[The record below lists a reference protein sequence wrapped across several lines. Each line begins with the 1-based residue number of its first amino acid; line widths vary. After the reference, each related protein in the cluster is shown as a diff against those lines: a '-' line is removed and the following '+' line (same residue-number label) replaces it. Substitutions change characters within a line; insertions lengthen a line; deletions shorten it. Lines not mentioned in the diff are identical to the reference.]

1 MMISVSRIIIVNL
14 KIGRVRKVDVSSTF
28 IENIFRSG
36 LSFVSSN
43 DMITIKIV
51 KKMLKN
57 LLKTTRK

>member
-1 MMISVSRIIIVNL
+1 MMIIVSRVIIVNL

-51 KKMLKN
+51 KKVLKN